1 MKKQSHRGFTLLE
14 LMIVVAIVGI
24 LVSIAYPSYVDSV
37 RKGKRAEGRAALA
50 DLLQQQ
56 ERYMT
61 QNNTYYEFS
70 NTKGTTNP
78 TTVPFKTFSGD
89 NSATG
94 AYYLSAEVCAVDS
107 PITEC
112 VMVRAE
118 PKMPDPEAGALVIL
132 STGTKTC
139 TGTKKTV
146 CWK

>member
-94 AYYLSAEVCAVDS
+94 AYYLSAEACAGS
-107 PITEC
+107 TITEC
-112 VMVRAE
+112 VMVKAE
-118 PKMPDPEAGALVIL
+118 PKMPDPEAGTLEIL